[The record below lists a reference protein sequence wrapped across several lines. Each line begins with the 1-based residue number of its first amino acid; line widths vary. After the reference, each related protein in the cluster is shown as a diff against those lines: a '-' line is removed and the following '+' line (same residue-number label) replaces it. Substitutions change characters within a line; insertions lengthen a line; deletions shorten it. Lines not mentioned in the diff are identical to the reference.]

1 MSRAFQRY
9 QARYRKCSWCRGPLL
24 TFPDNVCDF
33 TFLQVYISV
42 FRHESVM
49 EKIAKNTLL
58 KKIFSL
64 TRERWG
70 RIPYTPPRRCAPH
83 RGDTPH
89 TPRAPRVCFSIFR
102 YFFPTLKILD
112 VLNSTRN
119 YNFFFEI
126 FLYFFCEI
134 FKFQNPLFGG
144 NFRPK
149 CFRSAS
155 RRREGTDA
163 RFLST

>member
-9 QARYRKCSWCRGPLL
+9 QARYRKCLWCRGPLL

-42 FRHESVM
+42 FRHESVI

-83 RGDTPH
+83 KGGNPPY
-89 TPRAPRVCFSIFR
+89 PRAPRVCFSIFT

-112 VLNSTRN
+112 VLNSTRK
-119 YNFFFEI
+119 YNFFFEN
-126 FLYFFCEI
+126 FLYFFCEN

-149 CFRSAS
+149 CFRTGALGS
-155 RRREGTDA
+155 
-163 RFLST
+163 F

>member
-1 MSRAFQRY
+1 MESLCQELSNATRLDIGS
-9 QARYRKCSWCRGPLL
+9 ARGAEDRSKL
-24 TFPDNVCDF
+24 FPIMCVIF
-33 TFLQVYISV
+33 TFLQVLQVYISV

-149 CFRSAS
+149 CFRTGALGS
-155 RRREGTDA
+155 
-163 RFLST
+163 F

>member
-1 MSRAFQRY
+1 MCVIY
-9 QARYRKCSWCRGPLL
+9 
-24 TFPDNVCDF
+24 TFLQVLQVLQ
-33 TFLQVYISV
+33 FLQVYISV
-42 FRHESVM
+42 FSYESVM

-70 RIPYTPPRRCAPH
+70 RTPYTPRVSCAPH
-83 RGDTPH
+83 RGGTPH
-89 TPRAPRVCFSIFR
+89 TPRAPHAPRVCFSIFR
-102 YFFPTLKILD
+102 YFSPTFKILD
-112 VLNSTRN
+112 VLNSTKFTT
-119 YNFFFEI
+119 FFFEN
-126 FLYFFCEI
+126 FVYFFCEN